1 MEHIEKSAASVE
13 EALEAALDE
22 LGISEQEADIEIVQ
36 EPKGGLLGLGSKE
49 AVVRVRPKRD
59 SSEPTQDEID
69 EQADLATEFLQD
81 LLDKMGIDADV
92 EPHFVGGVMYV
103 EIWGAEGDDEMGILI
118 GRHGSVIDG
127 LQELVRVMVGHRT
140 DGRCRVVVDVEDYQK
155 RRRARLMS
163 KAKDT
168 ARQVQKSGREEAL
181 EPMSAFERK
190 IVHDVVSSI
199 SGVESESEG
208 ADPDRRVVI
217 KKRPSASA

>member
-1 MEHIEKSAASVE
+1 MEHIEKSAATVE
-13 EALEAALDE
+13 EALEAALEE
-22 LGISEQEADIEIVQ
+22 LGISEQEAVVEIVQ
-36 EPKGGLLGLGSKE
+36 EPKGGLLGLGSKG

-59 SSEPTQDEID
+59 DSEPSQDEVD

-92 EPHFVGGVMYV
+92 EPHFVDGIMYV

-127 LQELVRVMVGHRT
+127 LQELVRVMVGHRM
-140 DGRCRVVVDVEDYQK
+140 DSRCRLVVDVEDYQK
-155 RRRARLMS
+155 RRRSRLVS

-168 ARQVQKSGREEAL
+168 ARRVQKSGREGAL
-181 EPMSAFERK
+181 EPMNAFERK
-190 IVHDVVSSI
+190 IVHDVVSAI

-208 ADPDRRVVI
+208 VDPDRRVVI
-217 KKRPSASA
+217 KKRAAASA

>member
-1 MEHIEKSAASVE
+1 MEHIEKSAATVE
-13 EALEAALDE
+13 EALEAALEE
-22 LGISEQEADIEIVQ
+22 LGISEQEAVVEIVQ
-36 EPKGGLLGLGSKE
+36 EPKGGLLGLGSKG
-49 AVVRVRPKRD
+49 AVVRVRPKHD
-59 SSEPTQDEID
+59 DSEPSQDEVD

-92 EPHFVGGVMYV
+92 EPHVVDGIMYV

-127 LQELVRVMVGHRT
+127 LQELVRVMVGHRM
-140 DGRCRVVVDVEDYQK
+140 DSRCRLVVDVEDYQK
-155 RRRARLMS
+155 RRRARLVS

-168 ARQVQKSGREEAL
+168 ARRVQKSGRDEAL
-181 EPMSAFERK
+181 EPMNAFERK

-217 KKRPSASA
+217 KKRASASA

>member
-1 MEHIEKSAASVE
+1 MEHIEKSAATVE
-13 EALEAALDE
+13 EALEAALEE
-22 LGISEQEADIEIVQ
+22 LGISEQEAIVEIVQ
-36 EPKGGLLGLGSKE
+36 EPKGGLLGLGSKG

-59 SSEPTQDEID
+59 DSEPSQDEVD

-92 EPHFVGGVMYV
+92 EPHFVDGIMYV

-127 LQELVRVMVGHRT
+127 LQELVRVMVGHRM
-140 DGRCRVVVDVEDYQK
+140 DSRCRLVVDVEDYQK
-155 RRRARLMS
+155 RRRARLVS

-168 ARQVQKSGREEAL
+168 ARRVQKSGRDEAL
-181 EPMSAFERK
+181 EPMNAFERK

-208 ADPDRRVVI
+208 ADPERRVVI
-217 KKRPSASA
+217 KKRASASA